1 MENKL
6 PHFLHVATGLI
17 DFYCYWT
24 PAEEDNTYLGI
35 VYVFLLF
42 PFVLQIIVTQVPI
55 TQYVPPSLAQ
65 FLP

>member
-55 TQYVPPSLAQ
+55 TQ
-65 FLP
+65 